1 MYKKIAIT
9 GPESTG
15 KTMLSEALA
24 VHYKT
29 ACVPE
34 YARSYMA
41 TLNRHYEPRDL
52 EIIAKR
58 QLKLLSKYENQ
69 NDNILIS
76 DTELIVIKIWF
87 EHAFKMC
94 PKWILNKLNQQNFS
108 LYLLC
113 DIDLPWIPDPQ
124 REHPH
129 LREYFFNLYK
139 AELDTRQWPYAIIS
153 GKEFRRVDNAIK
165 VIDKILQ

>member
-1 MYKKIAIT
+1 MLKKIAIT

-29 ACVPE
+29 SCVPE
-34 YARSYMA
+34 YARSYIGA
-41 TLNRHYEPRDL
+41 LTRPYEPRDV
-52 EIIAKR
+52 ETIARR
-58 QLKLLSKYENQ
+58 QLKLLEKYENSTSA
-69 NDNILIS
+69 ILIS
-76 DTELIVIKIWF
+76 DTELLVVKIWF
-87 EHAFKMC
+87 EHVFKTC
-94 PKWILNKLNQQNFS
+94 PGWVLKKLDKQDYH

-129 LREYFFNLYK
+129 LRDYFFELYK
-139 AELDTRQWPYAIIS
+139 RELNSRKWPYAIIT
-153 GKEFRRVDNAIK
+153 GKEYHRVSNAIEA
-165 VIDKILQ
+165 IDAIL